1 MNSCVRK
8 HGRDLND
15 RLDLRHDVGILE
27 KHRSKKMATK
37 KITKLA
43 IDGGPKTVAEPF
55 PAWPQFDRK
64 TDKKILDI
72 LHSGKVNYWTGPVGM
87 QFESAWAK
95 WLGVKNAIS
104 VSNGTAALHVALT
117 ALGIGSG
124 DEVICTSYSFI
135 ASSFC
140 ALQAGA
146 LPVFCDVGTDH
157 LIDPSKIE
165 ACITSRTKAI
175 VVVHLY
181 GMVADMDPIM
191 KIAKK
196 HKLYVVEDCAQ
207 CFGGVYKGK
216 KAGTIGTVGCFSFCQ
231 SKHFTTGGE
240 GGMVCCN
247 NDDLAWEI
255 RSVRDHGYDVK
266 AKLNLLQMEGK
277 QLYIH
282 RRVGYNFRMT
292 EIQSAIGLGELARF
306 DKWNLPRRKMLG
318 KALMEGL
325 KGHPLV
331 KYMPIDTKDRQNSFW
346 LVPFVL
352 DTAKLK
358 VPMSQFIKA
367 VQAEGAAAYAI
378 LWPEMYKEEAF
389 AKQKGFGSRN
399 YPFRDPAHRKIDYS
413 KTLCPVAHSMSDA
426 TISFWTHPTYTLRH
440 IKADIAAFKKVAAAY
455 MK

>member
-1 MNSCVRK
+1 
-8 HGRDLND
+8 
-15 RLDLRHDVGILE
+15 
-27 KHRSKKMATK
+27 MATK
-37 KITKLA
+37 KACKKECACAELA
-43 IDGGPKTVAEPF
+43 INGGKKVWTKGF
-55 PAWPQFDRK
+55 PAWPQFDKK
-64 TDKKILDI
+64 TDKKVLDI

-87 QFESAWAK
+87 QFEAAWAK
-95 WLGVKNAIS
+95 WLGVKNAVS

-146 LPVFCDVGTDH
+146 LPVFCDTGTDH
-157 LIDPSKIE
+157 LLDPEKIE
-165 ACITSRTKAI
+165 PLITKRTKAI

-196 HKLYVVEDCAQ
+196 RKLDVLEDCAQ
-207 CFGGVYKGK
+207 CFGGVYKGEK
-216 KAGTIGTVGCFSFCQ
+216 VGTIGTVGCFSFCQ

-247 NDDLAWEI
+247 DDDLAWEI

-292 EIQSAIGLGELARF
+292 EIQSAIGLGELQRF
-306 DKWNLPRRKMLG
+306 DKWNLPQRKKLG
-318 KALMEGL
+318 KALIKGL
-325 KGHPLV
+325 AGHPLV
-331 KYMPIDTKDRQNSFW
+331 KYAPVDTKDRQNSFW
-346 LVPFVL
+346 LVPFVI
-352 DTAKLK
+352 DTSKLK
-358 VPMSQFIKA
+358 CTMKEFIAA
-367 VQAEGAAAYAI
+367 VQAEGACAYSV

-389 AKQKGFGSRN
+389 AKQKGFGSRR
-399 YPFRDPAHRKIDYS
+399 YPFKDPAHRKIDYT
-413 KTLCPVAHSMSDA
+413 KFNCKVANSLADS
-426 TISFWTHPTYTLRH
+426 TISFWTHPTYTLAH
-440 IKADIAAFKKVAAAY
+440 IEADVKAFKKVAAAM

>member
-1 MNSCVRK
+1 
-8 HGRDLND
+8 
-15 RLDLRHDVGILE
+15 
-27 KHRSKKMATK
+27 MATK
-37 KITKLA
+37 KACKKECACAELA
-43 IDGGPKTVAEPF
+43 INGGKKVWTKGF
-55 PAWPQFDRK
+55 PAWPQFDKK
-64 TDKKILDI
+64 TDKKVLDI

-87 QFESAWAK
+87 QFEAAWAK
-95 WLGVKNAIS
+95 WLGVKNAVS

-146 LPVFCDVGTDH
+146 LPVFCDTGTDH
-157 LIDPSKIE
+157 LLDPEKIE
-165 ACITSRTKAI
+165 PLITKRTKAI

-196 HKLYVVEDCAQ
+196 HKLYVIEDCAQ
-207 CFGGVYKGK
+207 CFGGVYKGRRG
-216 KAGTIGTVGCFSFCQ
+216 GTMGTVGCVSFCQ

-247 NDDLAWEI
+247 DDDLAWEI

-292 EIQSAIGLGELARF
+292 EIQSAIGLGELQRF
-306 DKWNLPRRKMLG
+306 DKWNLPQRKKLG
-318 KALMEGL
+318 KALIKGL
-325 KGHPLV
+325 AGHPLV
-331 KYMPIDTKDRQNSFW
+331 KYAPVDTKDRQNSFW
-346 LVPFVL
+346 LVPFVI
-352 DTAKLK
+352 DTSKLK
-358 VPMSQFIKA
+358 CTMKEFIAA
-367 VQAEGAAAYAI
+367 VQAEGACAYSV

-389 AKQKGFGSRN
+389 AKQKGFGSRR
-399 YPFRDPAHRKIDYS
+399 YPFKDPAHRKIDYT
-413 KTLCPVAHSMSDA
+413 KFNCKVANSLADS
-426 TISFWTHPTYTLRH
+426 TISFWTHPTYTLAH
-440 IKADIAAFKKVAAAY
+440 IEADVKAFKKVAAAM

>member
-1 MNSCVRK
+1 MS
-8 HGRDLND
+8 
-15 RLDLRHDVGILE
+15 
-27 KHRSKKMATK
+27 TK
-37 KITKLA
+37 KIEKLA
-43 IDGGPKTVAEPF
+43 IDGGKKVWTKGF
-55 PAWPQFDRK
+55 PAWPQFDKK
-64 TDKKILDI
+64 TDQKVLDI

-87 QFESAWAK
+87 QFEEAWAK
-95 WLGVKNAIS
+95 WLGVKNAVS

-117 ALGIGSG
+117 ALGVGSG

-146 LPVFCDVGTDH
+146 LPVFVDVGTDH
-157 LIDPSKIE
+157 LIDPKKIE
-165 ACITSRTKAI
+165 AAITTRTKAI

-196 HKLYVVEDCAQ
+196 HKLFVVEDCAQ
-207 CFGGVYKGK
+207 CFGGIYKGK

-247 NDDLAWEI
+247 NDELAWEI
-255 RSVRDHGYDVK
+255 RSVRDHGYDVR
-266 AKLNLLQMEGK
+266 AKLNLLKMEGK

-292 EIQSAIGLGELARF
+292 EIQSAIGLGELQRF
-306 DKWNLPRRKMLG
+306 DKWNLPQRKKLG
-318 KALMEGL
+318 KFLIKALA
-325 KGHPLV
+325 GHPLI
-331 KYMPIDTKDRQNSFW
+331 KYMPIDTPERQNAFW

-358 VPMSQFIKA
+358 CTMKEFIAA
-367 VQAEGAAAYAI
+367 VQAEGAFAYSV
-378 LWPEMYKEEAF
+378 LWPEMYKEEAYT
-389 AKQKGFGSRN
+389 KQKGFGSRQ
-399 YPFRDPAHRKIDYS
+399 YPFKDPAARKINYT
-413 KTLCPVAHSMSDA
+413 KCNCPIAHSMADA
-426 TISFWTHPTYTLRH
+426 TISFWTHPTYTLTH
-440 IKADIAAFKKVAAAY
+440 MKADVAAFKKVAAAM

>member
-1 MNSCVRK
+1 
-8 HGRDLND
+8 
-15 RLDLRHDVGILE
+15 
-27 KHRSKKMATK
+27 MATK
-37 KITKLA
+37 KNIKLA
-43 IDGGPKTVAEPF
+43 IDGGPKTIKEAF
-55 PAWPQFDRK
+55 PAWPQFDKK
-64 TDKKILDI
+64 TDKKVLDI

-87 QFESAWAK
+87 QFETEWAK
-95 WLGVKNAIS
+95 WLGVKNAVS

-124 DEVICTSYSFI
+124 DEVVCTSYSFI

-157 LIDPSKIE
+157 LIDPKKIE
-165 ACITSRTKAI
+165 ACITKRTKAI

-181 GMVADMDPIM
+181 GMVADMDPIL

-196 HKLYVVEDCAQ
+196 HKLYVIEDCAQ
-207 CFGGVYKGK
+207 CFGGEYKGR

-231 SKHFTTGGE
+231 SKHFTSGGE

-247 NDDLAWEI
+247 DDELAWEI

-292 EIQSAIGLGELARF
+292 EIQSAIGLGELQRF
-306 DKWNLPRRKMLG
+306 DKWNLPQRKKLG
-318 KALMEGL
+318 KALIAGL
-325 KGHPLV
+325 KGHPLI
-331 KYMPIDTKDRQNSFW
+331 KYMPVDTEERKNSFW

-352 DTAKLK
+352 DTSKLK

-378 LWPEMYKEEAF
+378 LWPEMYREEAF
-389 AKQKGFGSRN
+389 AKQKGFGTRC
-399 YPFRDPAHRKIDYS
+399 YPFRDPAHRKIDYN
-413 KTLCPVAHSMSDA
+413 KTLCPMAHSMSDA
-426 TISFWTHPTYTLRH
+426 TISFWTHPTYTLKH
-440 IKADIAAFKKVAAAY
+440 IKGDIAAFKKVAEAY

>member
-1 MNSCVRK
+1 MAPK
-8 HGRDLND
+8 TAA
-15 RLDLRHDVGILE
+15 
-27 KHRSKKMATK
+27 KAAKPAAQKAAPKKAVAK
-37 KITKLA
+37 KAEPAKLA
-43 IDGGPKTVAEPF
+43 IDGGEKTIKEPF
-55 PAWPQFDRK
+55 PPWPQFDPK
-64 TDKKILDI
+64 TDQKVLDI

-87 QFESAWAK
+87 QFEEAWAK
-95 WLGVKNAIS
+95 WLGVKNAVS

-117 ALGIGSG
+117 ALGVGSG

-146 LPVFCDVGTDH
+146 LPVFVDTGTDH
-157 LIDPSKIE
+157 LLDPKKIE
-165 ACITSRTKAI
+165 AAITERTKAI

-196 HKLYVVEDCAQ
+196 HKLYVIEDCAQ
-207 CFGGVYKGK
+207 CFGGKYKGK

-247 NDDLAWEI
+247 DDELAWEC
-255 RSVRDHGYDVK
+255 RSVRDHGYDVR
-266 AKLNLLQMEGK
+266 AKLNLLKMEGK

-292 EIQSAIGLGELARF
+292 EIQSAIGLGELKRF
-306 DKWNLPRRKMLG
+306 DKWNLPQRKKLG
-318 KALMEGL
+318 KALIKGL
-325 KGHPLV
+325 AGHPLV
-331 KYMPIDTKDRQNSFW
+331 KYPPVDTEDRQNAFW

-352 DTAKLK
+352 DTTKFK
-358 VPMSQFIKA
+358 DGITMKQFIAA
-367 VQAEGAAAYAI
+367 VQAEGASAYSV

-389 AKQKGFGSRN
+389 TKQKGFGKAQ
-399 YPFRDPAHRKIDYS
+399 YPFKDPAHRKIDY
-413 KTLCPVAHSMSDA
+413 TQCNCPVAHSLADA
-426 TISFWTHPTYTLRH
+426 TISFWTHPTFTLAH
-440 IKADIAAFKKVAAAY
+440 IKGDIAAFKKVAAAY

>member
-1 MNSCVRK
+1 
-8 HGRDLND
+8 
-15 RLDLRHDVGILE
+15 
-27 KHRSKKMATK
+27 MATK
-37 KITKLA
+37 KVEKKVEKVVDKAAALA
-43 IDGGPKTVAEPF
+43 VNGGPKVFKKPF

-64 TDKKILDI
+64 TDKKVLDI

-87 QFESAWAK
+87 QFEAAWAK

-140 ALQAGA
+140 ARQAGA

-157 LIDPSKIE
+157 LLDPKKIE

-216 KAGTIGTVGCFSFCQ
+216 KAGTIGTVSCFSFCQ

-247 NDDLAWEI
+247 DDDLAWEI
-255 RSVRDHGYDVK
+255 RSVRDHGYDVR
-266 AKLNLLQMEGK
+266 AKLNLLKMEGK

-306 DKWNLPRRKMLG
+306 DKWNLPQRKKLG
-318 KALMEGL
+318 KALIKGL
-325 KGHPLV
+325 AGHPLV
-331 KYMPIDTKDRQNSFW
+331 KYAPVDTPERQNAFW

-352 DTAKLK
+352 DTSKLK
-358 VPMSQFIKA
+358 CTMKEFIAA
-367 VQAEGAAAYAI
+367 VQAEGAFAYSV
-378 LWPEMYKEEAF
+378 LWPEMYKEEAYT
-389 AKQKGFGSRN
+389 KQKGFGTRQ
-399 YPFRDPAHRKIDYS
+399 YPFKDPAARKIDYTKFNCS
-413 KTLCPVAHSMSDA
+413 MAHSMADA
-426 TISFWTHPTYTLRH
+426 TISFWTHPTYTLAH
-440 IKADIAAFKKVAAAY
+440 IKADIAAFKKVAAAM

>member
-1 MNSCVRK
+1 
-8 HGRDLND
+8 
-15 RLDLRHDVGILE
+15 
-27 KHRSKKMATK
+27 MATK

-352 DTAKLK
+352 DTTKLK

>member
-1 MNSCVRK
+1 
-8 HGRDLND
+8 
-15 RLDLRHDVGILE
+15 
-27 KHRSKKMATK
+27 MATK
-37 KITKLA
+37 KVEKLA
-43 IDGGPKTVAEPF
+43 IDGGKKVWTKGF
-55 PAWPQFDRK
+55 PAWPQFDKK
-64 TDKKILDI
+64 TDKKVLDI
-72 LHSGKVNYWTGPVGM
+72 LHSGKVNYWTGPIGM
-87 QFESAWAK
+87 QFEEAWAK
-95 WLGVKNAIS
+95 WLGVKNAVS

-117 ALGIGSG
+117 ALGVGAG

-157 LIDPSKIE
+157 LLDPKKIE

-216 KAGTIGTVGCFSFCQ
+216 KAGTIGTVSCFSFCQ

-247 NDDLAWEI
+247 DDDLAWEI
-255 RSVRDHGYDVK
+255 
-266 AKLNLLQMEGK
+266 
-277 QLYIH
+277 
-282 RRVGYNFRMT
+282 RVGYNFRMT
-292 EIQSAIGLGELARF
+292 EIQSVIGLGELARF
-306 DKWNLPRRKMLG
+306 DKWNLPQRKKLG
-318 KALMEGL
+318 KALIKGL
-325 KGHPLV
+325 AGHPLV
-331 KYMPIDTKDRQNSFW
+331 KYAPVDTPERQNAFW

-352 DTAKLK
+352 DTSKLK
-358 VPMSQFIKA
+358 CTMKEFIAA
-367 VQAEGAAAYAI
+367 VQAEGAFAYSV
-378 LWPEMYKEEAF
+378 LWPEMYKEEAYT
-389 AKQKGFGSRN
+389 KQKGFGTRQ
-399 YPFRDPAHRKIDYS
+399 YPFKDPAARKIDYTKFNCS
-413 KTLCPVAHSMSDA
+413 MAHSMADA
-426 TISFWTHPTYTLRH
+426 TISFWTHPTYTLAH
-440 IKADIAAFKKVAAAY
+440 IKADIAAFKKVAAAM

>member
-1 MNSCVRK
+1 MS
-8 HGRDLND
+8 
-15 RLDLRHDVGILE
+15 
-27 KHRSKKMATK
+27 TK
-37 KITKLA
+37 KIEKLA
-43 IDGGPKTVAEPF
+43 IDGGKKVWTKGF
-55 PAWPQFDRK
+55 PAWPQFDKK
-64 TDKKILDI
+64 TDQKVLDI

-87 QFESAWAK
+87 QFEEAWAK
-95 WLGVKNAIS
+95 WLGVKNAVS

-117 ALGIGSG
+117 ALGVGSG

-146 LPVFCDVGTDH
+146 LPVFVDVGTDH
-157 LIDPSKIE
+157 LIDPKKIE
-165 ACITSRTKAI
+165 AAITTRTKAI

-196 HKLYVVEDCAQ
+196 HKLFVVEDCAQ
-207 CFGGVYKGK
+207 CFGGIYKGK

-247 NDDLAWEI
+247 NDELAWEI
-255 RSVRDHGYDVK
+255 RSVRDHGYDVR
-266 AKLNLLQMEGK
+266 AKLNLLKMEGK

-292 EIQSAIGLGELARF
+292 EIQSAIGLGELQRF
-306 DKWNLPRRKMLG
+306 DKWNLPQRKKLG
-318 KALMEGL
+318 KFLIKALA
-325 KGHPLV
+325 GHPLI
-331 KYMPIDTKDRQNSFW
+331 KYMPIDTPERQNAFW

-358 VPMSQFIKA
+358 CTMKEFIAA
-367 VQAEGAAAYAI
+367 VQAEGAFAYSV
-378 LWPEMYKEEAF
+378 LWPEMYKEEAYT
-389 AKQKGFGSRN
+389 KQKGFGSRQ
-399 YPFRDPAHRKIDYS
+399 YPFKDPAARKINYT
-413 KTLCPVAHSMSDA
+413 KCNCPIAHSMADA
-426 TISFWTHPTYTLRH
+426 TISFWTHPTYTLAH
-440 IKADIAAFKKVAAAY
+440 MKADVAAFKKVAAAM

>member
-1 MNSCVRK
+1 MS
-8 HGRDLND
+8 
-15 RLDLRHDVGILE
+15 
-27 KHRSKKMATK
+27 TK
-37 KITKLA
+37 KIEKLA
-43 IDGGPKTVAEPF
+43 IDGGKKVWTKGF
-55 PAWPQFDRK
+55 PAWPQFDKK
-64 TDKKILDI
+64 TDQKVLDI

-87 QFESAWAK
+87 QFEEAWAK
-95 WLGVKNAIS
+95 WLGVKNAVS

-117 ALGIGSG
+117 ALGVGSG

-146 LPVFCDVGTDH
+146 LPVFVDVGTDH
-157 LIDPSKIE
+157 LIDPKKIE
-165 ACITSRTKAI
+165 AAITTRTKAI

-196 HKLYVVEDCAQ
+196 HKLFVVEDCAQ
-207 CFGGVYKGK
+207 CFGGIYKGK

-240 GGMVCCN
+240 GGMACCN
-247 NDDLAWEI
+247 NDELAWEI
-255 RSVRDHGYDVK
+255 RSVRDHGYDVR
-266 AKLNLLQMEGK
+266 AKLNLLKMEGK

-292 EIQSAIGLGELARF
+292 EIQSAIGLGELQRF
-306 DKWNLPRRKMLG
+306 DKWNLPQRKKLG
-318 KALMEGL
+318 KFLIKALA
-325 KGHPLV
+325 GHPLI
-331 KYMPIDTKDRQNSFW
+331 KYMPIDTPERQNAFW

-358 VPMSQFIKA
+358 CTMKEFIAA
-367 VQAEGAAAYAI
+367 VQAEGAFAYSV
-378 LWPEMYKEEAF
+378 LWPEMYKEEAYT
-389 AKQKGFGSRN
+389 KQKGFGSRQ
-399 YPFRDPAHRKIDYS
+399 YPFKDPAARKIDYTKCS
-413 KTLCPVAHSMSDA
+413 CPMAHSMADA
-426 TISFWTHPTYTLRH
+426 TISFWTHPTYTLAH
-440 IKADIAAFKKVAAAY
+440 MKADVAAFKKVAAAM

>member
-1 MNSCVRK
+1 MAQTK
-8 HGRDLND
+8 TT
-15 RLDLRHDVGILE
+15 
-27 KHRSKKMATK
+27 KAAAKATTKTKAPAKKAPVA
-37 KITKLA
+37 KLA
-43 IDGGPKTVAEPF
+43 IDGGEKVFKEPF
-55 PAWPQFDRK
+55 PPWPQFNPD
-64 TDKKILDI
+64 TDQKVLDI

-87 QFESAWAK
+87 QFEEAWAK

-117 ALGIGSG
+117 ALGVGSG

-146 LPVFCDVGTDH
+146 LPVFVDTGTDH
-157 LIDPSKIE
+157 LIDPKKIE
-165 ACITSRTKAI
+165 KAITKRTKAI

-181 GMVADMDPIM
+181 GMVCDMDPIM

-207 CFGGVYKGK
+207 CFGGKYKGK

-247 NDDLAWEI
+247 DDDLAWEC
-255 RSVRDHGYDVK
+255 RSVRDHGYDVQ
-266 AKLNLLQMEGK
+266 AKENLLVKEGK

-292 EIQSAIGLGELARF
+292 EIQSVIGLGELARF
-306 DKWNLPRRKMLG
+306 DKWNLPQRKRLG
-318 KALMEGL
+318 KALIKGL
-325 KGHPLV
+325 SGHPLI
-331 KYMPIDTKDRQNSFW
+331 KYLPVDTPERENCFW

-352 DTAKLK
+352 DISKLK
-358 VPMSQFIKA
+358 DGITIKQFVTA
-367 VQAEGAAAYAI
+367 VQAEGAAAYSV
-378 LWPEMYKEEAF
+378 LWPEMYKEEAYSL
-389 AKQKGFGSRN
+389 QKGFGSRQ
-399 YPFRDPAHRKIDYS
+399 YPFKDPAFGKGIDYT
-413 KTLCPVAHSMSDA
+413 KCFCPVAHSLAES
-426 TISFWTHPTYTLRH
+426 TISFWTHPTYTLDH
-440 IKADIAAFKKVAAAY
+440 IKGDIAAFKKVAAAY

>member
-1 MNSCVRK
+1 
-8 HGRDLND
+8 
-15 RLDLRHDVGILE
+15 
-27 KHRSKKMATK
+27 MATK
-37 KITKLA
+37 ATKKVEKLA
-43 IDGGPKTVAEPF
+43 IDGGKKVWSKGF
-55 PAWPQFDRK
+55 PAWPQFDKK
-64 TDKKILDI
+64 TDKKVLDI

-87 QFESAWAK
+87 QFEEAWAK
-95 WLGVKNAIS
+95 WLGVKNAVS

-117 ALGIGSG
+117 ALG
-124 DEVICTSYSFI
+124 V
-135 ASSFC
+135 
-140 ALQAGA
+140 GA
-146 LPVFCDVGTDH
+146 VGTDH
-157 LIDPSKIE
+157 LLDPKKIE

-216 KAGTIGTVGCFSFCQ
+216 KAGTIGTVSCFSFCQ

-247 NDDLAWEI
+247 DDDLAWEI
-255 RSVRDHGYDVK
+255 RSVRDHGYDVR
-266 AKLNLLQMEGK
+266 AKLNLLKMEGK

-306 DKWNLPRRKMLG
+306 DKWNLPQRKKLG
-318 KALMEGL
+318 KALIKGL
-325 KGHPLV
+325 AGHPLV
-331 KYMPIDTKDRQNSFW
+331 KYAPVDTPERQNAFW

-352 DTAKLK
+352 DTSKLK
-358 VPMSQFIKA
+358 CTMKEFIAA
-367 VQAEGAAAYAI
+367 VQAEGAFAYSV
-378 LWPEMYKEEAF
+378 LWPEMYKEEAYT
-389 AKQKGFGSRN
+389 KQKGFGSRQ
-399 YPFRDPAHRKIDYS
+399 YPFKDPAARKIDYTKFNCS
-413 KTLCPVAHSMSDA
+413 VAHSMADA
-426 TISFWTHPTYTLRH
+426 TISFWTHPTYTLAH
-440 IKADIAAFKKVAAAY
+440 IKADIAAFKKVAAAM

>member
-1 MNSCVRK
+1 MS
-8 HGRDLND
+8 
-15 RLDLRHDVGILE
+15 
-27 KHRSKKMATK
+27 TK
-37 KITKLA
+37 KIEKLA
-43 IDGGPKTVAEPF
+43 IDGGKKVWAKGF
-55 PAWPQFDRK
+55 PAWPQFDKK
-64 TDKKILDI
+64 TDQKVLDI

-87 QFESAWAK
+87 QFEEAWAK
-95 WLGVKNAIS
+95 WLGVKNAVS

-117 ALGIGSG
+117 ALGVGSG

-146 LPVFCDVGTDH
+146 LPVFVDVGTDH
-157 LIDPSKIE
+157 LIDPKKIE
-165 ACITSRTKAI
+165 AAITTRTKAI

-196 HKLYVVEDCAQ
+196 HKLFVVEDCAQ
-207 CFGGVYKGK
+207 CFGGIYKGK

-247 NDDLAWEI
+247 NDELAWEI
-255 RSVRDHGYDVK
+255 RSVRDHGYDVR
-266 AKLNLLQMEGK
+266 AKLNLLKMEGK

-292 EIQSAIGLGELARF
+292 EIQSAIGLGELQRF
-306 DKWNLPRRKMLG
+306 DKWNLPQRKKLG
-318 KALMEGL
+318 KFLIKALA
-325 KGHPLV
+325 GHPLI
-331 KYMPIDTKDRQNSFW
+331 KYMPIDTPERQNAFW

-358 VPMSQFIKA
+358 CTMKEFIAA
-367 VQAEGAAAYAI
+367 VQAEGAFAYSV
-378 LWPEMYKEEAF
+378 LWPEMYKEEAYT
-389 AKQKGFGSRN
+389 KQKGFGSRQ
-399 YPFRDPAHRKIDYS
+399 YPFKDPAARKINYT
-413 KTLCPVAHSMSDA
+413 KCNCPIAHSMADA
-426 TISFWTHPTYTLRH
+426 TISFWTHPTYTLAH
-440 IKADIAAFKKVAAAY
+440 MKADVAAFKKVAAAM

>member
-1 MNSCVRK
+1 
-8 HGRDLND
+8 
-15 RLDLRHDVGILE
+15 
-27 KHRSKKMATK
+27 MATK

>member
-1 MNSCVRK
+1 MA
-8 HGRDLND
+8 
-15 RLDLRHDVGILE
+15 E
-27 KHRSKKMATK
+27 KKTKTAAKKTAPVK
-37 KITKLA
+37 KAPAKAKPVAKLA
-43 IDGGPKTVAEPF
+43 IDGGEKVWKEPF
-55 PAWPQFDRK
+55 PMWPQFNPD
-64 TDKKILDI
+64 TDQKVLDI

-87 QFESAWAK
+87 QFEEAWAK

-117 ALGIGSG
+117 ALGVGSG

-146 LPVFCDVGTDH
+146 LPVFVDTGTDH
-157 LIDPSKIE
+157 LIDPKKIE
-165 ACITSRTKAI
+165 KAITKRTKAI

-181 GMVADMDPIM
+181 GMVCDMDPIM

-207 CFGGVYKGK
+207 CFGGKYKGK

-247 NDDLAWEI
+247 DDDLAWEC
-255 RSVRDHGYDVK
+255 RSVRDHGYDVQ
-266 AKLNLLQMEGK
+266 AKLNLLKMEGK

-306 DKWNLPRRKMLG
+306 DKWNLPQRKKLG
-318 KALMEGL
+318 KALIKGL
-325 KGHPLV
+325 AGHPLI
-331 KYMPIDTKDRQNSFW
+331 KYLPVDTPERENCFW
-346 LVPFVL
+346 LVPFVI
-352 DTAKLK
+352 DTEKLK
-358 VPMSQFIKA
+358 DGITIKQFVAA
-367 VQAEGAAAYAI
+367 VQAEGVMAYSI
-378 LWPEMYKEEAF
+378 LWPEMYREEAYT
-389 AKQKGFGSRN
+389 KQKGFGTRQ
-399 YPFRDPAHRKIDYS
+399 YPFKDPAFGEGIDYT
-413 KTLCPVAHSMSDA
+413 KCFCPVAHSLEAS
-426 TISFWTHPTYTLRH
+426 TISFWTHPTYTLDH

>member
-1 MNSCVRK
+1 
-8 HGRDLND
+8 
-15 RLDLRHDVGILE
+15 
-27 KHRSKKMATK
+27 MATK
-37 KITKLA
+37 CKCACAKTKKSTAAKKPAAEKLA
-43 IDGGPKTVAEPF
+43 IDGGKKVWSKGF
-55 PAWPQFDRK
+55 PAWPQFDAK
-64 TDKKILDI
+64 TDKKVLDI

-87 QFESAWAK
+87 QFEAAWAK
-95 WLGVKNAIS
+95 WLGVKNAVS

-146 LPVFCDVGTDH
+146 LPVFVDVGTDH

-165 ACITSRTKAI
+165 AAITKRTKAI

-181 GMVADMDPIM
+181 GIVADMDPIL

-196 HKLYVVEDCAQ
+196 YKLAVVEDCAQ
-207 CFGGVYKGK
+207 CFGGKYKGK
-216 KAGTIGTVGCFSFCQ
+216 KAGTLGTVSCFSFCQ
-231 SKHFTTGGE
+231 SKHFTTG
-240 GGMVCCN
+240 
-247 NDDLAWEI
+247 

-306 DKWNLPRRKMLG
+306 DKWNLAQRKKLG
-318 KALMEGL
+318 KALIKGL
-325 KGHPLV
+325 KGHPLI
-331 KYMPIDTKDRQNSFW
+331 KYMPVDTKERENCFWLLPFVIDTS
-346 LVPFVL
+346 
-352 DTAKLK
+352 KLK
-358 VPMSQFIKA
+358 CTMKEFIAA
-367 VQAEGAAAYAI
+367 VQAEGACAYSV

-389 AKQKGFGSRN
+389 SKRKGFGKNN
-399 YPFRDPAHRKIDYS
+399 YPFNDPAHRKIDYT
-413 KTLCPVAHSMSDA
+413 KFNCKVANSLADS
-426 TISFWTHPTYTLRH
+426 TISFWTHPTYTLEH
-440 IKADIAAFKKVAAAY
+440 MEADVKAFKKVAAAM

>member
-1 MNSCVRK
+1 MA
-8 HGRDLND
+8 
-15 RLDLRHDVGILE
+15 E
-27 KHRSKKMATK
+27 KKTKPAAKKTAPVK
-37 KITKLA
+37 KAPAKAKPVAQLA
-43 IDGGPKTVAEPF
+43 IDGGEKVWKEPF
-55 PAWPQFDRK
+55 PMWPQFNPD
-64 TDKKILDI
+64 TDQKVLDI

-87 QFESAWAK
+87 QFEEAWAK

-117 ALGIGSG
+117 ALGVGSG

-146 LPVFCDVGTDH
+146 LPVFVDTGTDH
-157 LIDPSKIE
+157 LIDPKKIE
-165 ACITSRTKAI
+165 KAITKRTKAI

-181 GMVADMDPIM
+181 GMVCDMDPIM

-207 CFGGVYKGK
+207 CFGGKYKGK

-247 NDDLAWEI
+247 DDDLAWEC
-255 RSVRDHGYDVK
+255 RSVRDHGYDVQ
-266 AKLNLLQMEGK
+266 AKLNLLKMEGK

-306 DKWNLPRRKMLG
+306 DKWNLPQRKKLG
-318 KALMEGL
+318 KALIKGL
-325 KGHPLV
+325 AGHPLI
-331 KYMPIDTKDRQNSFW
+331 KYLPVDTPERENCFW
-346 LVPFVL
+346 LVPFVI
-352 DTAKLK
+352 DTEKLK
-358 VPMSQFIKA
+358 DGITIKQFVAA
-367 VQAEGAAAYAI
+367 VQAEGVMAYSI
-378 LWPEMYKEEAF
+378 LWPEMYREEAYT
-389 AKQKGFGSRN
+389 KQKGFGTRQ
-399 YPFRDPAHRKIDYS
+399 YPFKDPAFGEGIDYT
-413 KTLCPVAHSMSDA
+413 KCFCPVAHSLEAS
-426 TISFWTHPTYTLRH
+426 TISFWTHPTYTLDH

>member
-1 MNSCVRK
+1 MA
-8 HGRDLND
+8 
-15 RLDLRHDVGILE
+15 
-27 KHRSKKMATK
+27 KKTPE
-37 KITKLA
+37 LA
-43 IDGGPKTVAEPF
+43 IHGGPKTIAKPF
-55 PAWPQFDRK
+55 PAWPQFDPK
-64 TDKKILDI
+64 TDKKVLDI

-87 QFESAWAK
+87 QFEEAWAK
-95 WLGVKNAIS
+95 WLGVKNAMA

-117 ALGIGSG
+117 ALGVGSG

-146 LPVFCDVGTDH
+146 LPVFVDVGTDH
-157 LIDPSKIE
+157 LLDPKKIE
-165 ACITSRTKAI
+165 KAITKRTKAI

-191 KIAKK
+191 RIAKK
-196 HKLYVVEDCAQ
+196 HNLYVVEDCAQ

-247 NDDLAWEI
+247 DDDLAWEI
-255 RSVRDHGYDVK
+255 RSVRDHGYDVR
-266 AKLNLLQMEGK
+266 AKLNLLKMEGK

-306 DKWNLPRRKMLG
+306 DKWNLPQRKKLG
-318 KALMEGL
+318 KALIAGL

-331 KYMPIDTKDRQNSFW
+331 KYMPVDTPERQNAFW

-352 DTAKLK
+352 DTSKLK
-358 VPMSQFIKA
+358 CTMKEFIAA
-367 VQAEGAAAYAI
+367 VQAEGAAAYSV
-378 LWPEMYKEEAF
+378 LWPEMYREEAF
-389 AKQKGFGSRN
+389 SKQKGFGTRA
-399 YPFRDPAHRKIDYS
+399 YPFKDPAFGKGIDYTKVS
-413 KTLCPVAHSMSDA
+413 CPVAASLADA
-426 TISFWTHPTYTLRH
+426 TISFWTHPTYTLAN
-440 IKADIAAFKKVAAAY
+440 IKGDIAAFKKVAAAM

>member
-1 MNSCVRK
+1 
-8 HGRDLND
+8 
-15 RLDLRHDVGILE
+15 
-27 KHRSKKMATK
+27 MA
-37 KITKLA
+37 TKLA
-43 IDGGPKTVAEPF
+43 IDGGPKVFKKPF

-64 TDKKILDI
+64 TDRKVLDI

-87 QFESAWAK
+87 EFEKAWAK
-95 WLGVKNAIS
+95 WLGVKNAVS

-117 ALGIGSG
+117 ALGVGSG

-157 LIDPSKIE
+157 LIDPAKIE
-165 ACITSRTKAI
+165 ACITKRTKAI

-191 KIAKK
+191 KIARR

-207 CFGGVYKGK
+207 CFGGKYKGR

-247 NDDLAWEI
+247 DDNLAWEI
-255 RSVRDHGYDVK
+255 RSVRDHGYDVR
-266 AKLNLLQMEGK
+266 AKLNLLKMEGR

-306 DKWNLPRRKMLG
+306 DKWNLPQRKKLG
-318 KALMEGL
+318 KALMKGL
-325 KGHPLV
+325 AGHPLV
-331 KYMPIDTKDRQNSFW
+331 KYMPVDTKERENCFW

-352 DTAKLK
+352 KKELLT
-358 VPMSQFIKA
+358 VPVSQFIKA
-367 VQAEGAAAYAI
+367 VQAEGAAAYSV
-378 LWPEMYKEEAF
+378 LWPEMYREEAF
-389 AKQKGFGSRN
+389 TSRKGFGTRA
-399 YPFRDPAHRKIDYS
+399 YPFNDPAHRKIDYTKVS
-413 KTLCPVAHSMSDA
+413 CPVAHSMADA
-426 TISFWTHPTYTLRH
+426 TISFWTHPTYTLANIAGD
-440 IKADIAAFKKVAAAY
+440 IKAFKKVADAY
-455 MK
+455 MKK

>member
-1 MNSCVRK
+1 
-8 HGRDLND
+8 
-15 RLDLRHDVGILE
+15 
-27 KHRSKKMATK
+27 MATK
-37 KITKLA
+37 KACKKECACAELA
-43 IDGGPKTVAEPF
+43 INGGKKVWTKGF
-55 PAWPQFDRK
+55 PAWPQFDKK
-64 TDKKILDI
+64 TDKKVLDI

-87 QFESAWAK
+87 QFEAAWAK

-146 LPVFCDVGTDH
+146 LPVFCDTGTDH
-157 LIDPSKIE
+157 LLDPEKIE
-165 ACITSRTKAI
+165 PLITKRTKAI

-196 HKLYVVEDCAQ
+196 HKLYVIEDCAQ

-216 KAGTIGTVGCFSFCQ
+216 KVGTIGTVGCFSFCQ

-247 NDDLAWEI
+247 DDDLAWEI

-292 EIQSAIGLGELARF
+292 EIQSAIGLGELQRF
-306 DKWNLPRRKMLG
+306 DKWNLPQRKKLG
-318 KALMEGL
+318 KALIKGL
-325 KGHPLV
+325 AGHPLV
-331 KYMPIDTKDRQNSFW
+331 KYAPVDTKDRQNSFW
-346 LVPFVL
+346 LVPFVV
-352 DTAKLK
+352 DTSKLK
-358 VPMSQFIKA
+358 CTMKEFIAA
-367 VQAEGAAAYAI
+367 VQAEGACAYSV

-389 AKQKGFGSRN
+389 AKQKGFGSRR
-399 YPFRDPAHRKIDYS
+399 YPFKDPAHRKIDYTKVS
-413 KTLCPVAHSMSDA
+413 CPMAHSMADA
-426 TISFWTHPTYTLRH
+426 TISFWTHPTYTLAH
-440 IKADIAAFKKVAAAY
+440 IEADVKAFKKVAAAM

>member
-1 MNSCVRK
+1 MS
-8 HGRDLND
+8 
-15 RLDLRHDVGILE
+15 
-27 KHRSKKMATK
+27 TK
-37 KITKLA
+37 KIEKLA
-43 IDGGPKTVAEPF
+43 IDGGKKVWAKGF
-55 PAWPQFDRK
+55 PAWPQFDKK
-64 TDKKILDI
+64 TDQKVLDI

-87 QFESAWAK
+87 QFEEAWAK
-95 WLGVKNAIS
+95 WLGVKNAVS

-117 ALGIGSG
+117 ALGVGSG

-146 LPVFCDVGTDH
+146 LPVFVDVGTDH
-157 LIDPSKIE
+157 LIDPKKIE
-165 ACITSRTKAI
+165 AAITTRTKAI

-196 HKLYVVEDCAQ
+196 HKLFVVEDCAQ
-207 CFGGVYKGK
+207 CFGGIYKGK

-247 NDDLAWEI
+247 NDELAWEI
-255 RSVRDHGYDVK
+255 RSVRDHGYDVR
-266 AKLNLLQMEGK
+266 AKLNLLKMEGK

-292 EIQSAIGLGELARF
+292 EIQSAIGLGELQRF
-306 DKWNLPRRKMLG
+306 DKWNLPQRKKLG
-318 KALMEGL
+318 KFLIKALA
-325 KGHPLV
+325 GHPLI
-331 KYMPIDTKDRQNSFW
+331 KYMPIDTPERQNAFW

-358 VPMSQFIKA
+358 CTMKEFIAA
-367 VQAEGAAAYAI
+367 VQAEGAFAYSVH
-378 LWPEMYKEEAF
+378 WPEMYKEEAYT
-389 AKQKGFGSRN
+389 KQKGFGSRQ
-399 YPFRDPAHRKIDYS
+399 YPFKDPAARKINYT
-413 KTLCPVAHSMSDA
+413 KCNCPIAHSMADA
-426 TISFWTHPTYTLRH
+426 TISFWTHPTYTLAH
-440 IKADIAAFKKVAAAY
+440 MKADVAAFKKVAAAM

>member
-1 MNSCVRK
+1 
-8 HGRDLND
+8 
-15 RLDLRHDVGILE
+15 
-27 KHRSKKMATK
+27 MATK
-37 KITKLA
+37 KACKKECACAELA
-43 IDGGPKTVAEPF
+43 INGGKKVWTKGF
-55 PAWPQFDRK
+55 PAWPQFDKK
-64 TDKKILDI
+64 TDKKVLDI

-87 QFESAWAK
+87 QFEAAWAK
-95 WLGVKNAIS
+95 WLGVKNAVS

-146 LPVFCDVGTDH
+146 LPVFCDTGTDH
-157 LIDPSKIE
+157 LLDPEKIE
-165 ACITSRTKAI
+165 PLITKRTKAI

-196 HKLYVVEDCAQ
+196 HKLYVIEDCAQ

-216 KAGTIGTVGCFSFCQ
+216 KVGTIGTVGCFSFCQ

-247 NDDLAWEI
+247 DDDLAWEI

-292 EIQSAIGLGELARF
+292 EIQSAIGLGELQRF
-306 DKWNLPRRKMLG
+306 DKWNLPQRKKLG
-318 KALMEGL
+318 KALIKGL
-325 KGHPLV
+325 AGHPLV
-331 KYMPIDTKDRQNSFW
+331 KYAPVDTKDRQNSFW
-346 LVPFVL
+346 LVPFVI
-352 DTAKLK
+352 DTSKLK
-358 VPMSQFIKA
+358 CTMKEFIAA
-367 VQAEGAAAYAI
+367 VQAEGACAYSV

-389 AKQKGFGSRN
+389 AKQKGFGSRR
-399 YPFRDPAHRKIDYS
+399 YPFKDPAHRKIDYT
-413 KTLCPVAHSMSDA
+413 KFNCKVANSLADS
-426 TISFWTHPTYTLRH
+426 TISFWTHPTYPLAL
-440 IKADIAAFKKVAAAY
+440 IEADVKAFKKVAAAM